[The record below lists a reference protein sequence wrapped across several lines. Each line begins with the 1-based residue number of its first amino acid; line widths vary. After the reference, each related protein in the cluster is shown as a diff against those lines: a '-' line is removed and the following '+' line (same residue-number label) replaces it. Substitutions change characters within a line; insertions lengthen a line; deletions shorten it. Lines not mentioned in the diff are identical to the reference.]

1 MRERAGASVLA
12 DGASASV
19 CGAGLLGSSISYG
32 LEHKE
37 VYPELTAESE
47 RGRLSWRRLVAATT
61 SCECRPDTSLGR
73 LSIARAIRAGLLLPV
88 YCWLLSLSG

>member
-1 MRERAGASVLA
+1 MRPSAITAFEGCEARDYRNRAMRERAGASVLA

-47 RGRLSWRRLVAATT
+47 IGRLSWRLR
-61 SCECRPDTSLGR
+61 
-73 LSIARAIRAGLLLPV
+73 
-88 YCWLLSLSG
+88 

>member
-19 CGAGLLGSSISYG
+19 RGAGLLGSSISYG

-47 RGRLSWRRLVAATT
+47 IGRLSWRLR
-61 SCECRPDTSLGR
+61 
-73 LSIARAIRAGLLLPV
+73 
-88 YCWLLSLSG
+88 

>member
-47 RGRLSWRRLVAATT
+47 IGRLSWRLR
-61 SCECRPDTSLGR
+61 
-73 LSIARAIRAGLLLPV
+73 
-88 YCWLLSLSG
+88 